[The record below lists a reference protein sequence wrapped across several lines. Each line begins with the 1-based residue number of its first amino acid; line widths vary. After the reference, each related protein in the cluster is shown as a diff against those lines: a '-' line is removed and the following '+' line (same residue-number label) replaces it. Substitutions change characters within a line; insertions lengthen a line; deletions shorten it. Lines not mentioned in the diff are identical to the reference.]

1 MLVLKCSQGC
11 TVSQQLLG
19 CSRWW
24 QRDGMAAGGILT
36 ACPCPSAH
44 RAVELQPHSATSL
57 ALGPWI
63 NININ
68 FFHWISL
75 NTFWYFTYYF
85 IGIFMVHFMLL
96 VTSLSLL
103 WKTNKAICL
112 THTVPIPRSECKSKD
127 NLQLDS
133 FVCAD
138 GQAALCCQV

>member
-68 FFHWISL
+68 FFSL
-75 NTFWYFTYYF
+75 DFSQYFL
-85 IGIFMVHFMLL
+85 VLHLL
-96 VTSLSLL
+96 FYRYLHGSLYAACDQSFSSL
-103 WKTNKAICL
+103 KNKEICL